1 MADGAAESTKEL
13 TEEGAKVTTVAEG
26 TDATA
31 APPAE
36 PVASPPESIA
46 IFFDGEPMAGKAET
60 WTTEHVADAATLQF
74 VGPHALPLP
83 LFDKAGFSS
92 AMGNLVGSFPDLTFN
107 STKVAPTKQED
118 GSWAADIVVTGTHT
132 GAAFTPMADK
142 LPAIETTGTA
152 VSIGPETFTV
162 WADEAGK
169 VTPVRKSSHELLCG
183 RVDGVRR
190 RRFDFHTGRQDRDR
204 SEGGRQ
210 PARAARLLPRHRR
223 RHLRPGA
230 AGRRW
235 RRPRRR
241 RPRRSRVGAPI
252 VRSAGP

>member
-36 PVASPPESIA
+36 PVASPPESVA

-60 WTTEHVADAATLQF
+60 WMTEHVADTATLQF

-83 LFDKAGFSS
+83 LFDKAGFGSKMS
-92 AMGNLVGSFPDLTFN
+92 DLVTSFPDLTFN
-107 STKVAPTKQED
+107 STKVAPSKQED

-169 VTPVRKSSHELLCG
+169 VVKIEIMPKEAGNPHGPPGFYLG
-183 RVDGVRR
+183 I
-190 RRFDFHTGRQDRDR
+190 
-204 SEGGRQ
+204 GGDISALAP
-210 PARAARLLPRHRR
+210 PAADADAAAPAE
-223 RHLRPGA
+223 A
-230 AGRRW
+230 A
-235 RRPRRR
+235 
-241 RPRRSRVGAPI
+241 A
-252 VRSAGP
+252 A

>member
-13 TEEGAKVTTVAEG
+13 TDEGAKVTTVAEG

-107 STKVAPTKQED
+107 ATKVAPTKQED

-132 GAAFTPMADK
+132 GAAYTPNEK

-169 VTPVRKSSHELLCG
+169 AIKIEICPKEAGNPHGPPGFYLG
-183 RVDGVRR
+183 I
-190 RRFDFHTGRQDRDR
+190 
-204 SEGGRQ
+204 GGDISALAP
-210 PARAARLLPRHRR
+210 PAADADAPAEAAPAE
-223 RHLRPGA
+223 A
-230 AGRRW
+230 A
-235 RRPRRR
+235 
-241 RPRRSRVGAPI
+241 
-252 VRSAGP
+252 

>member
-13 TEEGAKVTTVAEG
+13 TDEGAKVTTVAEG

-107 STKVAPTKQED
+107 ATKVAPTKQED

-132 GAAFTPMADK
+132 GAAFTPNEK

-169 VTPVRKSSHELLCG
+169 VVKIEICPKEAGNPHGPPGFYLG
-183 RVDGVRR
+183 I
-190 RRFDFHTGRQDRDR
+190 
-204 SEGGRQ
+204 GGDISALAP
-210 PARAARLLPRHRR
+210 PAADADAPAEAAPAEAL
-223 RHLRPGA
+223 
-230 AGRRW
+230 
-235 RRPRRR
+235 
-241 RPRRSRVGAPI
+241 
-252 VRSAGP
+252 

>member
-13 TEEGAKVTTVAEG
+13 TDEGAKVTTVAEG

-107 STKVAPTKQED
+107 ATKVAPTKQED

-132 GAAFTPMADK
+132 GAAYTPNEK

-162 WADEAGK
+162 WADEEGK
-169 VTPVRKSSHELLCG
+169 VVKIEICPKEAGNPHGPPGFYLG
-183 RVDGVRR
+183 I
-190 RRFDFHTGRQDRDR
+190 
-204 SEGGRQ
+204 GGDISALAP
-210 PARAARLLPRHRR
+210 PAADADAAAE
-223 RHLRPGA
+223 A
-230 AGRRW
+230 A
-235 RRPRRR
+235 P
-241 RPRRSRVGAPI
+241 AE
-252 VRSAGP
+252 AA

>member
-13 TEEGAKVTTVAEG
+13 TDEGAKVTTVAEG

-107 STKVAPTKQED
+107 ATKVAPTKQED

-132 GAAFTPMADK
+132 GAAFSPMPDK

-162 WADEAGK
+162 WADEGGK
-169 VTPVRKSSHELLCG
+169 VCKIEITPKEAGNPHGPPGFYLG
-183 RVDGVRR
+183 I
-190 RRFDFHTGRQDRDR
+190 
-204 SEGGRQ
+204 GGDISALAP
-210 PARAARLLPRHRR
+210 PAADADAAPADAE
-223 RHLRPGA
+223 A
-230 AGRRW
+230 A
-235 RRPRRR
+235 
-241 RPRRSRVGAPI
+241 A
-252 VRSAGP
+252 A

>member
-13 TEEGAKVTTVAEG
+13 TDEGAKVTTVAEG

-107 STKVAPTKQED
+107 ATKVAPTKQED

-169 VTPVRKSSHELLCG
+169 VVKIEIMPKEAGNPHGPPGFYLG
-183 RVDGVRR
+183 I
-190 RRFDFHTGRQDRDR
+190 
-204 SEGGRQ
+204 GGDISALAP
-210 PARAARLLPRHRR
+210 PAADADAPAA
-223 RHLRPGA
+223 A
-230 AGRRW
+230 A
-235 RRPRRR
+235 P
-241 RPRRSRVGAPI
+241 AE
-252 VRSAGP
+252 AA

>member
-1 MADGAAESTKEL
+1 MSAESTKEA
-13 TEEGAKVTTVAEG
+13 TAEGHKVTTVVEG

-31 APPAE
+31 AAPD
-36 PVASPPESIA
+36 VASPPESVA

-92 AMGNLVGSFPDLTFN
+92 AMGNLVTSFPDLTFN

-142 LPAIETTGTA
+142 LPAIETTGTT
-152 VSIGPETFTV
+152 VTIGPETFTL

-169 VTPVRKSSHELLCG
+169 VSKIEITPKEAGNPHGPPGFYLG
-183 RVDGVRR
+183 I
-190 RRFDFHTGRQDRDR
+190 
-204 SEGGRQ
+204 GGDISALAP
-210 PARAARLLPRHRR
+210 PAADADAAPADAE
-223 RHLRPGA
+223 A
-230 AGRRW
+230 A
-235 RRPRRR
+235 
-241 RPRRSRVGAPI
+241 A
-252 VRSAGP
+252 A

>member
-1 MADGAAESTKEL
+1 MSAESTKEL

-31 APPAE
+31 AAPAE
-36 PVASPPESIA
+36 PASPPESVA

-83 LFDKAGFSS
+83 LFDKAGFGGAIS
-92 AMGNLVGSFPDLTFN
+92 NLATSFPDLTFN
-107 STKVAPTKQED
+107 ATKVAPTKQED

-132 GAAFTPMADK
+132 GAAYTPNEK

-162 WADEAGK
+162 WADDAGK
-169 VTPVRKSSHELLCG
+169 VVKIEICPKEAGNPHGPPGFYLG
-183 RVDGVRR
+183 I
-190 RRFDFHTGRQDRDR
+190 
-204 SEGGRQ
+204 GGDISALAP
-210 PARAARLLPRHRR
+210 PAADADAPAEAA
-223 RHLRPGA
+223 A
-230 AGRRW
+230 A
-235 RRPRRR
+235 
-241 RPRRSRVGAPI
+241 
-252 VRSAGP
+252 

>member
-1 MADGAAESTKEL
+1 MSAESTKEA
-13 TEEGAKVTTVAEG
+13 TAEGHKVTTVVEGAE
-26 TDATA
+26 ATA
-31 APPAE
+31 AAPE
-36 PVASPPESIA
+36 VASPPESVA

-107 STKVAPTKQED
+107 ATKVAPTKQED
-118 GSWAADIVVTGTHT
+118 GSWAADIVVTGTHS
-132 GAAFTPMADK
+132 GAAFTPMPDK

-169 VTPVRKSSHELLCG
+169 VVKIEIMPKEAGNPHGPPGFYLG
-183 RVDGVRR
+183 I
-190 RRFDFHTGRQDRDR
+190 
-204 SEGGRQ
+204 GGDISALAP
-210 PARAARLLPRHRR
+210 PAADADAAPAE
-223 RHLRPGA
+223 A
-230 AGRRW
+230 A
-235 RRPRRR
+235 
-241 RPRRSRVGAPI
+241 A
-252 VRSAGP
+252 A